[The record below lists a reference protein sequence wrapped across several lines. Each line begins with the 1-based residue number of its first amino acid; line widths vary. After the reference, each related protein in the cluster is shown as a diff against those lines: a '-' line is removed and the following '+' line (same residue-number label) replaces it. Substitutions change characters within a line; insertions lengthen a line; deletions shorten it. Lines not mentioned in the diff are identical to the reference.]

1 MRRSNSIIDKRIEKI
16 TATAKRHTL
25 TMSRRRKE
33 TRQSDRK
40 TVFKPASLAYGE
52 TNTTH
57 CIVNNISSHGARI
70 TIDRSDVFPQQVTL
84 KIGQSAM
91 CYNAQIIWCKNKEY
105 GLYFLDEAAPTVIR

>member
-16 TATAKRHTL
+16 TATAKRHSL

-52 TNTTH
+52 ANATH
-57 CIVNNISSHGARI
+57 CIVNNISTHGARI
-70 TIDRSDVFPQQVTL
+70 TIDRNDAFPQQVTL
-84 KIGQSAM
+84 KIDLSAIS
-91 CYNAQIIWCKNKEY
+91 YDAQIMWCKDKEY
-105 GLYFLDEAAPTVIR
+105 GLRFLDEASPTASR